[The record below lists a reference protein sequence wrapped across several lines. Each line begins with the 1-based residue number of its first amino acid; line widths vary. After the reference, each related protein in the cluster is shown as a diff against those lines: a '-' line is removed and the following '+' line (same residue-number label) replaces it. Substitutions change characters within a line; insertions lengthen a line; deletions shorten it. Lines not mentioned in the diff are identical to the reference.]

1 MSTVLDKRRERK
13 QIPRNL
19 VLRSK
24 GYVQKYVEN
33 AIKKAKRQET
43 PDPYQTAGVA
53 TKLG

>member
-1 MSTVLDKRRERK
+1 MFKT
-13 QIPRNL
+13 N
-19 VLRSK
+19 
-24 GYVQKYVEN
+24 VEN